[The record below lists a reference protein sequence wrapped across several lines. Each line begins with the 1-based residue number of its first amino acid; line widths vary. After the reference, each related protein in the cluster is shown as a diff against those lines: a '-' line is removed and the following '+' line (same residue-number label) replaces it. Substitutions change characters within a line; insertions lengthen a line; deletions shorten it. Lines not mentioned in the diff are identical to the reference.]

1 MNNRTRTSRH
11 LRFLG
16 VSITIGLSM
25 LLLVPE
31 HVEAKGRGFGRG
43 YHGGFQGRVQ
53 RSVYGGRTVRGGY
66 ARGVAAGGL
75 YAGGYGTGTD
85 STRYAMYSARNPVT
99 QYTGIPTG
107 ANPGIIT
114 KPGLVMAQKQAD
126 QQYLAALEQART
138 MDAAQRKATE
148 VPAPQGRMR
157 EEAMDAS
164 TENAGP
170 PPVGTIFSS
179 VLNAQT
185 VTIDD
190 KTYFVSNGVY
200 FQAFYQGSDIVYKVV
215 EAPKTQRK

>member
-1 MNNRTRTSRH
+1 MNKRTRTSRH
-11 LRFLG
+11 LRLFG
-16 VSITIGLSM
+16 VSIAIGLSM

-31 HVEAKGRGFGRG
+31 QQVEAKGRGFGRG
-43 YHGGFQGRVQ
+43 YHGSFRGGVQ
-53 RSVYGGRTVRGGY
+53 RSVYGGRSVRGGY

-85 STRYAMYSARNPVT
+85 STIYAMYSARNPVT

-107 ANPGIIT
+107 ANPGNIT

-138 MDAAQRKATE
+138 MDAAQQRATQD
-148 VPAPQGRMR
+148 PAPRSQRR
-157 EEAMDAS
+157 KEVVDAS
-164 TENAGP
+164 PENADK
-170 PPVGTIFSS
+170 PPVGTTFSS
-179 VLNAQT
+179 LLNAQA
-185 VTIDD
+185 VTIED

-215 EAPKTQRK
+215 KTPKGAT